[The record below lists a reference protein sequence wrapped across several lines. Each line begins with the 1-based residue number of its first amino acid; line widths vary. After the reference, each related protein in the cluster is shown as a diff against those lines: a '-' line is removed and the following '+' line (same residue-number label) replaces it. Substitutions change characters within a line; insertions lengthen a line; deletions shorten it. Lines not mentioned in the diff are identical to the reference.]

1 MNIGKYE
8 IVDIALENLQKNTG
22 ISGRW
27 EEYGQKELDDADTK
41 AVPPLLA
48 YADFMN
54 TNDRRC
60 METAQKIYNEF
71 LQDKL

>member
-1 MNIGKYE
+1 M
-8 IVDIALENLQKNTG
+8 
-22 ISGRW
+22 GRVW
-27 EEYGQKELDDADTK
+27 PKGVRRSDTK

-54 TNDRRC
+54 PNDRRC